1 MKKKF
6 LALFLAAAMV
16 GAVAG
21 CSQNGVPAQAAAE
34 RVERLRAAGNLKSPA
49 VRW

>member
-16 GAVAG
+16 GQWLVALKT
-21 CSQNGVPAQAAAE
+21 GVPAQAAAE
-34 RVERLRAAGNLKSPA
+34 RVERLRAAGNLKSQ
-49 VRW
+49 R